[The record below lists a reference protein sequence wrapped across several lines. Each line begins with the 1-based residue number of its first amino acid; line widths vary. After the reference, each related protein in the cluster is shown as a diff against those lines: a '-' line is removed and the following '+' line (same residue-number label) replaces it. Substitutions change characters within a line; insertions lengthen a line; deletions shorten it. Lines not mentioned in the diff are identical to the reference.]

1 MQKISLDLSAS
12 GDCRVPERWQLREP
26 LHMQRLYYIKGGRGW
41 FEAPDG
47 KRTDFLPGKLYLH
60 PFNLT
65 DTFGHDPADPLDHL
79 YFDFTS
85 TPPIIS
91 PVPLCFDVPEG
102 SPLQLQLA
110 AVEGYLAACTGLPA
124 HSHSEPGTD
133 HVTHRLIMTEFL
145 ERLILLLG
153 TEHPL
158 PFTNDPAVID
168 TLERIRL
175 DYASPLTVSGL
186 AAQAGFELNYFI
198 RRFRGVMGV
207 TPYAYLRSWRLL
219 KARELR
225 AGGCTV
231 VRAAELVGYENASSL
246 SRALHSL
253 PRGDI

>member
-1 MQKISLDLSAS
+1 
-12 GDCRVPERWQLREP
+12 
-26 LHMQRLYYIKGGRGW
+26 MQRLYYIKGGRGW

-133 HVTHRLIMTEFL
+133 HVTHRRIMTEFL
-145 ERLILLLG
+145 ELLILLLG

-158 PFTNDPAVID
+158 PFTNDHAVID

-198 RRFRGVMGV
+198 RRFRSVMGV

-219 KARELR
+219 KARELL